1 MRVVLAV
8 DASPDSK
15 NAAQVIRHMSEPP
28 VLDVL
33 NVVDEDALK
42 HAYISPTMPADYLE
56 TYRREVVE
64 VAEQVLHEM
73 KTDLEPHCRHIR
85 STIPDLTLEGIR
97 FVGERMLAGSRTR
110 RKRS

>member
-15 NAAQVIRHMSEPP
+15 NAAQVIRHISEPP
-28 VLDVL
+28 VLDVI

-56 TYRREVVE
+56 TYR
-64 VAEQVLHEM
+64 
-73 KTDLEPHCRHIR
+73 
-85 STIPDLTLEGIR
+85 
-97 FVGERMLAGSRTR
+97 AGSDGGGGAGPA
-110 RKRS
+110 